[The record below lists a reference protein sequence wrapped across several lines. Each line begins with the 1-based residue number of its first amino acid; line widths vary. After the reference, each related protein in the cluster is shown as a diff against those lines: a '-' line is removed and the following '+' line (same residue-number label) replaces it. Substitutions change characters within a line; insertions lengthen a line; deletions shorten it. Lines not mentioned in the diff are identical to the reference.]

1 MTNFHHPLGSHLLT
15 SKNARPP
22 HVLFCTDTYPPQ
34 VNGVSVV
41 TARTV
46 AGLRARGW
54 KVGVISPR
62 YPTHPPHG
70 VKQFVDDFGAADLHV
85 ELPSVAFPPY
95 PDIRFAAPAYRRIV
109 RRVHEFQP
117 DLVHCAT
124 EFMIGRLGQVAA
136 MRSGVALVSSYHT
149 DFSRYTEAYGAPRLR
164 PLVSNY
170 IARFHGRASRTY
182 TPSAMSRA
190 DLLGFGVRDVEV
202 WGRTIDAQTFR
213 PERRDPFFR
222 RLNGWDHKFVL
233 LHVGRL
239 AAEKG
244 VHRILEAFR
253 IARGLL
259 PAGTLCLVVAGGGP
273 DESALRRAAPPD
285 VTFLGVLDHKC
296 ALPQLYASA
305 DAFVFA
311 SLTETL
317 GLVVLEAMA
326 SGLPVIATPAGGVA
340 DHLRDGENGLAFRAN
355 DVDQMAHAMVRL
367 AMDGK
372 LRDVLARGARHTAE
386 ALDWE
391 GELDRL
397 GASYRE
403 VCLAHASSATKIPHK
418 HVSSLGASVG

>member
-1 MTNFHHPLGSHLLT
+1 
-15 SKNARPP
+15 
-22 HVLFCTDTYPPQ
+22 
-34 VNGVSVV
+34 VSVV

-54 KVGVISPR
+54 RVGVISPR
-62 YPTHPPHG
+62 YPTRPPQG
-70 VKQFVDDFGAADLHV
+70 VKQFVDDFGTTDLHV
-85 ELPSVAFPPY
+85 ELPSLAFPPY
-95 PDIRFAAPAYRRIV
+95 PDIRLAAPAYRRIAQTV
-109 RRVHEFQP
+109 REFRP

-136 MRSGVALVSSYHT
+136 RRGGVAMVSSYHT

-164 PLVSNY
+164 SMVTNY
-170 IARFHGRASRTY
+170 IARFHGRARRTY
-182 TPSAMSRA
+182 TPSGMARA

-202 WGRTIDAQTFR
+202 WGRTIDARTFR
-213 PERRDPFFR
+213 PERRDLFFR
-222 RLNGWDHKFVL
+222 RLNEWDHKFVF

-244 VHRILEAFR
+244 VHRILDAFR
-253 IARGLL
+253 ITRELL
-259 PAGTLCLVVAGGGP
+259 PVGSVRLVIAGGGP

-326 SGLPVIATPAGGVA
+326 SGLPVIATAAGGVA
-340 DHLRDGENGLAFRAN
+340 DHLRDGENGLAFPAN
-355 DVDQMAHAMVRL
+355 DIYEMAHAMVRL

-372 LRDVLARGARHTAE
+372 LRDELARGARRAAE

-397 GASYRE
+397 GESYRE
-403 VCLAHASSATKIPHK
+403 VCLAHANNVGEIPHPR
-418 HVSSLGASVG
+418 VGQPSFSVTQRLSL